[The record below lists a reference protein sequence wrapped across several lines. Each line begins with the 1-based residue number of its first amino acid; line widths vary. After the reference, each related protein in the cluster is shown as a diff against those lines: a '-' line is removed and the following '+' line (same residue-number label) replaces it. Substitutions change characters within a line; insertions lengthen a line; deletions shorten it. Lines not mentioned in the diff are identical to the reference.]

1 MPIISVE
8 KLNNANLDAET
19 IEQVVNGEPNVLV
32 ESREGRKIPTLAT
45 LGEKHFSA
53 GVILYGEKT
62 QEQVNDEV
70 ENALTGLFL
79 ANKTYATVAAANAD
93 IANIAVNQSV
103 WVSSATEGGLYQKTT
118 AGATSLTKSAFD
130 PVEQAKADATTKAN
144 AAEANA
150 KSYTNEKTSSLLSQ
164 SSIDASDIEIM
175 ISNRRGLQTWLQAN
189 KDGKPTDFVYQL
201 IQAYLSN
208 NLLHNTS
215 GPSGFIVSD
224 RRGTALIDSDQSAVS
239 VSNKYDLT
247 TVKFHGSSTM
257 RFMQDELFTKLK
269 NQFPKIQAALYTNRN
284 SGGTL
289 NDLATEIGIND
300 GLLKFTD
307 NKIYA
312 TAPSPVVG
320 VGLKYGL
327 PTTYDIP
334 ISLTNG
340 FKGTLK
346 NTGFVASNVTSDFE
360 LPVDL
365 EINFKSDMTDYANC
379 MSIVNLGKN
388 NMSGSNS
395 IVVNA
400 IVSMT
405 RDAVSFLDTRNGG
418 HTVVIGHTTNRGST
432 SDFVKNVKDVNTQ
445 LRALYFK
452 RYFSLFD
459 YIFSDQ
465 VWTDTGLTKTAEDI
479 AAIAAETLP
488 PSLTDDGIHLNAIA
502 NSAVTTKI
510 VQFIKTLGWY

>member
-1 MPIISVE
+1 MP
-8 KLNNANLDAET
+8 NLEAQAAWVPVREIG
-19 IEQVVNGEPNVLV
+19 IELARGGPNGNMNEQATAL
-32 ESREGRKIPTLAT
+32 LART
-45 LGEKHFSA
+45 EWLDQQKASKSEIVQGHYEF
-53 GVILYGEKT
+53 
-62 QEQVNDEV
+62 N
-70 ENALTGLFL
+70 
-79 ANKTYATVAAANAD
+79 TYAEFNAIKSTLPLNCTVIINEMPMGTQTWGQGTNRWNGT
-93 IANIAVNQSV
+93 ILS
-103 WVSSATEGGLYQKTT
+103 
-118 AGATSLTKSAFD
+118 KSPYD
-130 PVEQAKADATTKAN
+130 PLAQAKADATTKAN

-164 SSIDASDIEIM
+164 SSIDDSDIEIM
-175 ISNRRGLQTWLQAN
+175 ISNRRGLQTWLQVN

-257 RFMQDELFTKLK
+257 RFMQNELFAKLK
-269 NQFPKIQAALYTNRN
+269 NEFKQIQAALYTNRN

-346 NTGFVASNVTSDFE
+346 NTGFVASNATSDFE

-365 EINFKSDMTDYANC
+365 EINFKSDMTDYTNC
-379 MSIVNLGKN
+379 VSIVNLGKN

-400 IVSMT
+400 VVSMT
-405 RDAVSFLDTRNGG
+405 RDAVSFLDKQNGE
-418 HTVVIGHTTNRGST
+418 HTVVIGHTTNRGS
-432 SDFVKNVKDVNTQ
+432 SADFVKNVKDVNAQ
-445 LRALYFK
+445 LKALYFK
-452 RYFSLFD
+452 RYFGLFD

-488 PSLTDDGIHLNAIA
+488 PSLTDDGIHLNTIA
-502 NSAVTTKI
+502 NSAVSTKI